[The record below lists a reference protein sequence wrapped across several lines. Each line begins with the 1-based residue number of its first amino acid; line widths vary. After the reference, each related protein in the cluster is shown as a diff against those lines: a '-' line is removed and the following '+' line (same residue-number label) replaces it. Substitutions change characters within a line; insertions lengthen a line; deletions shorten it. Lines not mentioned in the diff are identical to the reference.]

1 LNSVRALRLPF
12 EPSPHFACL
21 RDFLRKSNFYEP
33 SICRRVGMTGLSDF
47 LSGDR
52 TRITLSG
59 ETDTLGVLIR
69 LFLVGESLEAKALE
83 SALPAGVVEAMRELG
98 LLIQGPTDF
107 APPLA
112 PLPNREGESGEGAPA
127 KMFATVALY
136 PVGGLFIVSDRWT
149 LPQGNLTELAEDFV
163 FSAITPNTSQ
173 FIATLP
179 KEPCDT
185 LLDLCSGTGVAA
197 LDAATRGCRATW
209 AVDITSR
216 STETAHFNRLLNGV
230 NNVTILQGDLYEP
243 LDDLSF
249 DRIVAHPPYMP
260 MLSRAQVFYDGG
272 ADGEQV
278 TRRIVMGLPRHLRP
292 GGRFYCMAQGADR
305 DGAPF
310 EQRVRAWLGEA
321 QSEFDV
327 LLIVRQDQAP
337 ADTALQYAVK
347 SKGGG
352 GAVRQ
357 MRETLRDLGV
367 QNMSYGWLIIQRRDD
382 GRPVFTVRRSAGR
395 ISTREEVG
403 WLLNWETAAVAPG
416 FIEKLAE
423 AHPVARP
430 SFELHTVHRM
440 KGGDLLPEEFRLT
453 TEYPF
458 SVECRV
464 QPWVGFLLPQCDG
477 KSSVRELLEFCK
489 RSNFV
494 HLDTPLAEF
503 VKLLAVF
510 ISGGFLEVEE
520 YRLPGGSHRQVEA
533 PLERR

>member
-1 LNSVRALRLPF
+1 MGPRTEELNSVRALRLPL

-33 SICRRVGMTGLSDF
+33 SICRRVGMAGLSDF

-52 TRITLSG
+52 TRITLSS

-69 LFLVGESLEAKALE
+69 LFLVGESLEVKVLE

-98 LLIQGPTDF
+98 LLIQGPTDS

-112 PLPNREGESGEGAPA
+112 LPNRGEEIGEGAPA

-136 PVGGLFIVSDRWT
+136 PVGRLFIVSDRWT

-179 KEPCDT
+179 KEPCDA

-230 NNVTILQGDLYEP
+230 NNVTIMQGDLYEP

-272 ADGEQV
+272 VDGEQV
-278 TRRIVMGLPRHLRP
+278 TRRIVMGLPRRLRP

-305 DGAPF
+305 DDAPF
-310 EQRVRAWLGEA
+310 EQRARAWLGEA

-327 LLIVRQDQAP
+327 LVIVRQDQAP

-367 QNMSYGWLIIQRRDD
+367 RNMSYGWLIIQRRDD
-382 GRPVFTVRRSAGR
+382 VRPVFTVRRSVGR

-416 FIEKLAE
+416 FIERLAE
-423 AHPVARP
+423 AKPVARP

-489 RSNFV
+489 QNSFV

-520 YRLPGGSHRQVEA
+520 FRLPEGATGG
-533 PLERR
+533 